1 MNLNK
6 HPMWSRRTLFNFGN
20 FFLIVRFIVRKFAR
34 SYRFIDDTLPETV
47 EPTVFISHHE
57 NLRGPIRLLL
67 WLPFFV
73 RTWIFSSIVDQ
84 EDCYDHYVNFT
95 FTKRFKM
102 PKKLAK
108 YLAKPASHLVAWGMH
123 SLQAIPVFRSS
134 RKIVKTF
141 DITIDTLKKQQ
152 PVLILPD
159 VDYASTTTHVGKI
172 YEGFLNIDRYFYEET
187 GQRVR
192 FLPIYASQNTFKI
205 RCGRPIYFKGDK
217 HFREER
223 KEVAEMIHEEMNR
236 IILMETNPS

>member
-1 MNLNK
+1 MNSNK
-6 HPMWSRRTLFNFGN
+6 HPMWSRATLFNYGF
-20 FFLIVRFIVRKFAR
+20 FFLSIRFIVRKFSR
-34 SYRFIDDTLPETV
+34 SYRFLEDTLPESI
-47 EPTVFISHHE
+47 EPTVFVSHHE
-57 NLRGPIRLLL
+57 NLKGPIRLLL

-84 EDCYDHYVNFT
+84 EDCYHHYVNFT

-102 PKKLAK
+102 PKKIAK
-108 YLAKPASHLVAWGMH
+108 QLAKPASHIVAWGMH

-141 DITIDTLKKQQ
+141 DITIETLKKNQ

-172 YEGFLNIDRYFYEET
+172 YEGFFNIDRAYYKET

-192 FLPIYASQNTFKI
+192 FLPVYASQDTFQI
-205 RCGRPIYFKGDK
+205 RCGEPIYFKGDK

-223 KEVAEMIHEEMNR
+223 KEIAEQIHHEMNR
-236 IILMETNPS
+236 IILMESKTS